1 MKVECK
7 NRLICHYFKNLTFK
21 YDLPIIRAAVM
32 IIIFL
37 IMYCPSSVGKNGF
50 EFWNVISGKIKR
62 GKNVPLI
69 CKKSKIM
76 AIKVVLLN
84 KKQIAIKTSQ
94 TPITCVQLSADKK
107 GIQYTV
113 SFTSCWAG
121 ERSIIYKKPNQKK
134 IINIGILTKKSL
146 VLKLYIGLII
156 KLNIN

>member
-7 NRLICHYFKNLTFK
+7 NRLICHYLKNLTFK

-62 GKNVPLI
+62 GKKVPLI

-76 AIKVVLLN
+76 AIK
-84 KKQIAIKTSQ
+84 
-94 TPITCVQLSADKK
+94 
-107 GIQYTV
+107 
-113 SFTSCWAG
+113 
-121 ERSIIYKKPNQKK
+121 
-134 IINIGILTKKSL
+134 
-146 VLKLYIGLII
+146 
-156 KLNIN
+156 